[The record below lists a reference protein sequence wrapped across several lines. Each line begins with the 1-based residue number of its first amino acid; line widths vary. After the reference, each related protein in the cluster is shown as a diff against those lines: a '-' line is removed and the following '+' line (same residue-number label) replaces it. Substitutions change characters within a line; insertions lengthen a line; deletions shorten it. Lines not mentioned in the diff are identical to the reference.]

1 MKTLL
6 ASLLALAIG
15 AGPALAQLS
24 EATPDFQS
32 VRILQTATPVFPESL
47 IPLYRNGGHAR
58 MEISVGEDGKL
69 GELLV
74 TGYTHLGF
82 AKAAVEAVREWEFE
96 PARWK
101 GEAVSVSI
109 TLNFDFEV
117 KGVVISTTGSELIEA
132 QFNSI
137 MGSRDAYRPCTLR
150 ELDRIPIPVKSVS
163 PAYPKD
169 LADRGVEGEVTV
181 EFYID
186 EQGAV
191 RMPFVL
197 GRPSTALANLAVGAV
212 RQWTFEPPT
221 RQGQPVLVHVRQLFR
236 FKPTSTSM
244 AAVKP

>member
-6 ASLLALAIG
+6 TSLMLLALG

-32 VRILQTATPVFPESL
+32 VKILQTSTPVFPEAL
-47 IPLYRNGGHAR
+47 IAVYRNGGHAR
-58 MEISVGEDGKL
+58 VEISVGEDGKL

-74 TGYTHLGF
+74 TGYTHPKF
-82 AKAAVEAVREWEFE
+82 AKAAVEAIKEWEFE

-117 KGVVISTTGSELIEA
+117 KGVVVSTTASELIEA

-137 MGSRDAYRPCTLR
+137 LGSHDVYGPCTLR

-163 PAYPKD
+163 PAYSKD
-169 LADRGVEGEVTV
+169 LANRGVAGEVTV

-197 GRPSTALANLAVGAV
+197 GRPSVALANLAVSAV
-212 RQWTFEPPT
+212 RQWAFEPPT
-221 RQGQPVLVHVRQLFR
+221 RHGQPVLVHVRQLFR
-236 FKPTSTSM
+236 FKPTAM
-244 AAVKP
+244 AIVKP